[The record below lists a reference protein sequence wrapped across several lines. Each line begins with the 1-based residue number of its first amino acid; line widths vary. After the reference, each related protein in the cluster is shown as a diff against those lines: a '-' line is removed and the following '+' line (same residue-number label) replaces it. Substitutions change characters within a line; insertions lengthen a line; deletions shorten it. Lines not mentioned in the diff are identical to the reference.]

1 MSKEDFEQFELKTFA
16 GYLSA
21 DAEVKYFESG
31 KNKVTFS
38 IPLSYAK
45 DSETFWLKC
54 EIWNKEE
61 FAELKKGTQVLVQGY
76 LVDSEYN
83 DKIYTTLKAQNIIVL

>member
-21 DAEVKYFESG
+21 DAETKYFESG

-61 FAELKKGTQVLVQGY
+61 FAELKKGTQVIVQGY
-76 LVDSEYN
+76 FVESEYN
-83 DKIYTTLKAQNIIVL
+83 GKVYTTLKTMNIIKL

>member
-1 MSKEDFEQFELKTFA
+1 MSKEDFEQFELKTFV

-38 IPLSYAK
+38 LPLSYAK

-61 FAELKKGTQVLVQGY
+61 FGELKKGTQVLVQGY

-83 DKIYTTLKAQNIIVL
+83 DKIYTTLKAQNIIIL

>member
-1 MSKEDFEQFELKTFA
+1 MSKEDFKQFELSTFT
-16 GYLSA
+16 GYLSV
-21 DAEVKYFESG
+21 DAEIKYFESG

-38 IPLSYAK
+38 IPLSLTK

-76 LVDSEYN
+76 LVDSEYQG
-83 DKIYTTLKAQNIIVL
+83 KVYTTLKTQNCIKL